1 MITEGG
7 KRMSDVTVKKV
18 KSNSHIVPV
27 AKSNT
32 KMLKFKRFLPLF
44 IMMTPGLVYLLIN
57 NYLPMFG
64 LIIAFKD
71 INYAKGIFASDW
83 IGLKNFEYLFSTRD
97 AFVITRNTI
106 LYNGGFILIN
116 TVLAIGVAIMLN
128 EIKNK
133 FAKSFYQSVILLP
146 FLISMVIVS
155 YLGFAFLSEDVGYLN
170 NTILPFLGLDGVSW
184 YNEAEYW
191 PYILTFISTWKGVGF
206 LCVIYL
212 AAIIGIDQEYYEAA
226 TLDGANKW
234 QQIIHI
240 TIPTI
245 MPVIIMMTLLA
256 IGRIFYSDFGLFFQV
271 PMNSGALYDTTNV
284 IDTYVYRGLMQLGD
298 IGMSA
303 AAGLY
308 QSIVGFVLV
317 LLSNYIVRKKSKDNA
332 LF

>member
-1 MITEGG
+1 
-7 KRMSDVTVKKV
+7 MSEVTVKKLEAGV
-18 KSNSHIVPV
+18 QVVPAKKVNSRRIR
-27 AKSNT
+27 
-32 KMLKFKRFLPLF
+32 LKRALPLF
-44 IMMTPGLVYLLIN
+44 IMMMPGLVYLLVN

-71 INYAKGIFASDW
+71 INYAKGILASDW
-83 IGLKNFEYLFSTRD
+83 IGFKNFEYLFSTRD

-106 LYNGGFILIN
+106 LYNGGFIILN
-116 TVLAIGVAIMLN
+116 TILAIAVAIMLN

-133 FAKSFYQSVILLP
+133 LAKSFYQSVILLP

-170 NTILPFLGLDGVSW
+170 KTILPMLGLDGISW
-184 YNEAEYW
+184 YNEAKYW
-191 PYILTFISTWKGVGF
+191 PYILTFINMWKGVGF

-240 TIPTI
+240 TIPSI
-245 MPVIIMMTLLA
+245 MPVIIMMTLLG
-256 IGRIFYSDFGLFFQV
+256 IGRIFYSDFGLFYQV
-271 PMNSGALYDTTNV
+271 PMNSGAIYDTTNV

-317 LLSNYIVRKKSKDNA
+317 LLSNYLVRRKSKDNA

>member
-1 MITEGG
+1 
-7 KRMSDVTVKKV
+7 MSEVTVKKV
-18 KSNSHIVPV
+18 EAGVQAVPV
-27 AKSNT
+27 KKVNT
-32 KMLKFKRFLPLF
+32 KLIKFKRALPLL
-44 IMMTPGLVYLLIN
+44 IMMLPGLVYLLIN

-71 INYAKGIFASDW
+71 INYAKGILGSDW
-83 IGLKNFEYLFSTRD
+83 IGFKNFEYLFSTRD

-106 LYNGGFILIN
+106 LYNGGFIILTTTI
-116 TVLAIGVAIMLN
+116 AIAVAIMLN
-128 EIKNK
+128 EVKNK
-133 FAKSFYQSVILLP
+133 LAKSFYQSVILLP

-170 NTILPFLGLDGVSW
+170 KTILPMLGIDSISW
-184 YNEAEYW
+184 YNEAKYW
-191 PYILTFISTWKGVGF
+191 PYILTFIHIWKGVGF

-234 QQIIHI
+234 KQIIHI
-240 TIPTI
+240 TIPSI

-256 IGRIFYSDFGLFFQV
+256 IGRIFYSDFGLFYQV

-308 QSIVGFVLV
+308 QSIVGFALV
-317 LLSNYIVRKKSKDNA
+317 LLSNYLVSRKSKDNA

>member
-1 MITEGG
+1 MPE
-7 KRMSDVTVKKV
+7 VTVKKLNV
-18 KSNSHIVPV
+18 QTIIEK
-27 AKSNT
+27 KTNT
-32 KMLKFKRFLPLF
+32 RMLKMKRYLPLF
-44 IMMTPGLVYLLIN
+44 IMMTPGIIYLLIN

-71 INYAKGIFASDW
+71 IDYAKGILASVW
-83 IGLKNFEYLFSTRD
+83 IGFKNFEYLFSTRD
-97 AFVITRNTI
+97 AYVITRNTI
-106 LYNGGFILIN
+106 LYNGGFIILN

-133 FAKSFYQSVILLP
+133 LAKGFYQSVILLP

-170 NTILPFLGLDGVSW
+170 KTILPLLGIEGISW
-184 YNEAEYW
+184 YNEAKYW
-191 PYILTFISTWKGVGF
+191 PYILTFINMWKGVGF

-212 AAIIGIDQEYYEAA
+212 AAIIGIDQQYYEAA

-234 QQIIHI
+234 KQIIHI
-240 TIPTI
+240 TIPSI
-245 MPVIIMMTLLA
+245 MPVIVMMTLLA
-256 IGRIFYSDFGLFFQV
+256 IGRIFYSDFGLFYQV
-271 PMNSGALYDTTNV
+271 PMNSGTLYDTTNV

-298 IGMSA
+298 IGMSS

-317 LLSNYIVRKKSKDNA
+317 LLSNYLVRRKSKDNA

>member
-1 MITEGG
+1 
-7 KRMSDVTVKKV
+7 MSEVTVKNVESGVHTIPAKKV
-18 KSNSHIVPV
+18 
-27 AKSNT
+27 NT
-32 KMLKFKRFLPLF
+32 RLIKFKRALPLI
-44 IMMTPGLVYLLIN
+44 IMMLPGLIYLLIN

-71 INYAKGIFASDW
+71 INYAKGILASDW
-83 IGLKNFEYLFSTRD
+83 VGFKNFEYLFSTRD

-106 LYNGGFILIN
+106 LYNGGFILLN
-116 TVLAIGVAIMLN
+116 TILAIGVAIMLN

-133 FAKSFYQSVILLP
+133 LAKSFYQSVILLP

-155 YLGFAFLSEDVGYLN
+155 YLGFAFLSEDAGYLN
-170 NTILPFLGLDGVSW
+170 KTILPLLGLDSVSW
-184 YNEAEYW
+184 YSEAKYW
-191 PYILTFISTWKGVGF
+191 PYILTLTNMWKGVGF

-240 TIPTI
+240 TLPSI

-256 IGRIFYSDFGLFFQV
+256 IGRIFYSDFGLFYQV
-271 PMNSGALYDTTNV
+271 PMNSGAIYDTTNV

-317 LLSNYIVRKKSKDNA
+317 LVSNYLVRRKSKENA

>member
-1 MITEGG
+1 
-7 KRMSDVTVKKV
+7 
-18 KSNSHIVPV
+18 
-27 AKSNT
+27 
-32 KMLKFKRFLPLF
+32 
-44 IMMTPGLVYLLIN
+44 
-57 NYLPMFG
+57 
-64 LIIAFKD
+64 
-71 INYAKGIFASDW
+71 
-83 IGLKNFEYLFSTRD
+83 
-97 AFVITRNTI
+97 
-106 LYNGGFILIN
+106 
-116 TVLAIGVAIMLN
+116 LAIGVAIMLN

-146 FLISMVIVS
+146 FLISIVIVS
-155 YLGFAFLSEDVGYLN
+155 YLVFAFLSEDVGYLN
-170 NTILPFLGLDGVSW
+170 KTILPFLGLDGVSW
-184 YNEAEYW
+184 YNEAGYW

-298 IGMSA
+298 IGMSS